1 MEVWRIPPERRGR
14 RIASALLLSGLLL
27 TFALPAHATAAVAR
41 MTVTINSVTNISA
54 GDPFFGAPDFVTRIY
69 LGNNVGSNGFF
80 QGPVVADSNTPSTA
94 GWSHTR
100 SLSTALNG
108 VTMPVRI
115 ELWDSN
121 DPFPSDL
128 VDIDPGTGSGPCAGT
143 SASGNGCATLSTS
156 RPPVDPFGL
165 DLSLGVNPPAAAPTA
180 TFTGVDSAAGGDAA
194 GTAGARTC
202 VAGSQGESARIC
214 FTITVTRTP
223 ETLRVT
229 KRADT
234 DDGRCLPSDCSLRD
248 AVTVAGPGDTIMLPD
263 LGGPYLLTSTGTS
276 TDNPGHLKITQPG
289 MRILGP
295 STGAIIAQTRPILR
309 VFDIHPSAG
318 LDLRNVTLTGGVAF
332 QNSTAFMAHIHGGAI
347 HNHGTLKLVNV
358 TITGNHANE
367 SNVPSLGGG
376 GGIYNATT
384 GTADLTNV
392 TIADND
398 ASVNAGGLAGT
409 PMTLHNVLIVDN
421 TGGNGNCDHAEID
434 DGGNLQFPAGAC
446 GVPVATLKPIGQ
458 LTDGVYRLPAGSEA
472 IDHGT
477 FGGRG
482 PHTFK
487 GDHVPTRCPAGDQIG
502 TRRPL
507 DGDGD
512 GTALCDTGAIE
523 FPPTGADV
531 VHRPLGLPGRLHPVT
546 LTFDTIRSSGT
557 STLRIVRA
565 RADAPKGFRALKPA
579 QYYDLATTAR
589 YTGRIGVCVR
599 YRRQAPGKAATVRLF
614 QQTKSTW
621 TDRTVSRGT
630 RSHRVCGRSGSLGR
644 YALFAGR
651 G

>member
-1 MEVWRIPPERRGR
+1 
-14 RIASALLLSGLLL
+14 
-27 TFALPAHATAAVAR
+27 
-41 MTVTINSVTNISA
+41 
-54 GDPFFGAPDFVTRIY
+54 
-69 LGNNVGSNGFF
+69 
-80 QGPVVADSNTPSTA
+80 
-94 GWSHTR
+94 
-100 SLSTALNG
+100 
-108 VTMPVRI
+108 
-115 ELWDSN
+115 
-121 DPFPSDL
+121 
-128 VDIDPGTGSGPCAGT
+128 
-143 SASGNGCATLSTS
+143 
-156 RPPVDPFGL
+156 
-165 DLSLGVNPPAAAPTA
+165 
-180 TFTGVDSAAGGDAA
+180 
-194 GTAGARTC
+194 
-202 VAGSQGESARIC
+202 
-214 FTITVTRTP
+214 
-223 ETLRVT
+223 
-229 KRADT
+229 
-234 DDGRCLPSDCSLRD
+234 
-248 AVTVAGPGDTIMLPD
+248 
-263 LGGPYLLTSTGTS
+263 
-276 TDNPGHLKITQPG
+276 
-289 MRILGP
+289 
-295 STGAIIAQTRPILR
+295 
-309 VFDIHPSAG
+309 
-318 LDLRNVTLTGGVAF
+318 
-332 QNSTAFMAHIHGGAI
+332 MAHIHGGAI

-487 GDHVPTRCPAGDQIG
+487 GEHVPTRCPAGDQIG

-546 LTFDTIRSSGT
+546 LTFDTITSSGT
-557 STLRIVRA
+557 STLRIVGRAPTHPRASGPSSPRSTTTSRRPPVARPDRGLRALPPAGARPCGHRPAVPADQEDLDGPDRVARHPFSPRLRPLGLPGPLRPLRRA
-565 RADAPKGFRALKPA
+565 RLSERPRPPTSRVTRALGGA
-579 QYYDLATTAR
+579 
-589 YTGRIGVCVR
+589 
-599 YRRQAPGKAATVRLF
+599 
-614 QQTKSTW
+614 
-621 TDRTVSRGT
+621 
-630 RSHRVCGRSGSLGR
+630 
-644 YALFAGR
+644 
-651 G
+651 